1 MAEQDRRGSSP
12 LARNPTQGTHSP
24 NPATQPPTYPPTWAT
39 VLHNKILVIMGLLPW
54 EAMKSG
60 YVPPA
65 THSGSQQCT
74 HT

>member
-1 MAEQDRRGSSP
+1 M
-12 LARNPTQGTHSP
+12 
-24 NPATQPPTYPPTWAT
+24 
-39 VLHNKILVIMGLLPW
+39 LHDKIPVIMGLLPW

-74 HT
+74 HTHTFLSVYFFFDALNV

>member
-1 MAEQDRRGSSP
+1 MTGRDMP
-12 LARNPTQGTHSP
+12 LMGALMDQMVPSTLNPP
-24 NPATQPPTYPPTWAT
+24 PPTYPPTWAT
-39 VLHNKILVIMGLLPW
+39 VLHNKIPVIMGLLPW

-65 THSGSQQCT
+65 NHSGSQQCT